1 MPCTI
6 ARRQGERTRDPA
18 VRPARRAK
26 PRGVGPQREISAQ
39 QHRCAKFRSVRCSLL
54 VALVIGAS
62 IPACSRV
69 GPSSLRQGRGSYN
82 AAIQQTN
89 SEQLLLNLVRLRYRD
104 APLFLEVT
112 SISSSLSIELG
123 ATVGAAASAQGTTVS
138 PGSGVTYVERPTI
151 TYAPLQGSRFG
162 KQFLRP
168 LELEDIELLYRSGWA
183 IDRIL
188 KVFVQR
194 LGPLQN
200 APRASGPTPDAAP
213 EFADFFAA
221 AGILRSLWTEGRI
234 ELRRVTS
241 VAGGALVLN
250 IDPAPDA
257 ADRVAALSR
266 LLGLSSPT
274 STLVLDDRAATG
286 DPNAVPLVPRS
297 LLGGMYYVSHGV
309 EVPQADLAA
318 GRVPTTRTSDGAAF
332 DWAHLTGALM
342 RVRHSARPPAGAY
355 VAVQHRGLWF
365 FIDDSDLDSKS
376 TFSFL
381 AQVLELQSGE
391 IKGGGPLL
399 TLPIAAE

>member
-1 MPCTI
+1 M
-6 ARRQGERTRDPA
+6 RR
-18 VRPARRAK
+18 
-26 PRGVGPQREISAQ
+26 PRLA
-39 QHRCAKFRSVRCSLL
+39 ALL
-54 VALVIGAS
+54 AGALLA
-62 IPACSRV
+62 ACSRV
-69 GPSSLRQGRGSYN
+69 GPTSLRHGRGSYN

-112 SISSSLSIELG
+112 SISSSLSLEVGASVG
-123 ATVGAAASAQGTTVS
+123 ATASAQGGAVA
-138 PGSGVTYVERPTI
+138 PGSAVTYVERPTI
-151 TYAPLQGSRFG
+151 TYAPLQGTRFG

-168 LELEDIELLYRSGWA
+168 LELEDLELLYHSGWA

-200 APRASGPTPDAAP
+200 APRASGPTPDVAP

-221 AGILRSLWTEGRI
+221 AGILRSLWTEGRV

-241 VAGGALVLN
+241 VAGGALVLS
-250 IDPAPDA
+250 IDATPTTA
-257 ADRVAALSR
+257 ARIAELSR
-266 LLGLSSPT
+266 LLGLAAPT
-274 STLVLDDRAATG
+274 ATLLLGERGDADAA
-286 DPNAVPLVPRS
+286 NVVPLVPRS

-309 EVPQADLAA
+309 EVPPADLAA
-318 GRVPTTRTSDGAAF
+318 KRVPTTLTPDGAPF
-332 DWAHLTGALM
+332 DWARITGALM
-342 RVRHSARPPAGAY
+342 RVRNSDRPPAGAY

-365 FIDDSDLDSKS
+365 YIDDSDLDSKS

-391 IKGGGPLL
+391 IKTGGPLL